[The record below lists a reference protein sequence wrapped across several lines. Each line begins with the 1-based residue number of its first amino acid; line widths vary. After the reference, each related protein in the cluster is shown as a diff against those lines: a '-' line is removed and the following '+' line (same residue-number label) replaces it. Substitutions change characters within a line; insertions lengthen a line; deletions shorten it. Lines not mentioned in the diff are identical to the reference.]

1 MTPPQQ
7 IIDIFVTDFKDK
19 QPELLRRVREKT
31 WNHAFVIL
39 PCKVNLGLNMEMYN
53 VRYSV
58 TEDKF
63 IEINLPFRN
72 HTIDL
77 N

>member
-7 IIDIFVTDFKDK
+7 LIDIFIADFKDK

-31 WNHAFVIL
+31 WDLAFVVM
-39 PCKVNLGLNMEMYN
+39 PCKLYLGLNMEMYS

-58 TEDKF
+58 KEDKF